1 MTNTPS
7 ISDLADR
14 LALELRAQDGRLHI
28 SRHGYE
34 VVLPEQLS
42 GRLDASTPAARH
54 QAYGVLFGCRLAI
67 DRRLCDFDL
76 RQERPEKPRQV
87 FHAHEVPSVYGERLP
102 RLVPILAAKWLEALS
117 GCRVFTTPWHVDG
130 LAFVYLLETG
140 KYLHTL
146 CEEDLDKMDLTREK
160 LVRDARHA
168 LFYNAYKLKPREKE
182 RTDAGLVRIFRTSE
196 GLGASRAML
205 LPDFDYDAAREH
217 GCFSTPSRDTMIIG
231 RPASVDQSEV
241 IWRRVVEL
249 TAEQLGAEAFPL
261 SSMVFRLEPSEVLS
275 GEHAGDSVV
284 PPGEEADQTMQPP
297 AGITLQKDALR
308 TDGDS
313 P

>member
-1 MTNTPS
+1 MTDTPS

-14 LALELRAQDGRLHI
+14 LAVELRARDGRVHI
-28 SRHGYE
+28 SRHCHE
-34 VVLPEQLS
+34 VVFSEQLS

-54 QAYGVLFGCRLAI
+54 RAYGVLFGCRLAV

-76 RQERPEKPRQV
+76 RQERPEKPGRV

-102 RLVPILAAKWLEALS
+102 RLVPILAVKWLEALS

-130 LAFVYLLETG
+130 LVFVYLLETG

-146 CEEDLDKMDLTREK
+146 CEEDFDELDLTREK

-168 LFYNAYKLKPREKE
+168 LFYDAYKLKPRQKE
-182 RTDAGLVRIFRTSE
+182 RTEAGLVRIFRTSE

-231 RPASVDQSEV
+231 RPAAVDRNEE
-241 IWRRVVEL
+241 IFRRVTEL
-249 TAEQLGAEAFPL
+249 TAEHLLEEPFPL
-261 SSMVFRLEPSEVLS
+261 SSMVFRLEPGAVLC
-275 GEHAGDSVV
+275 GEHAGRVIV
-284 PPGEEADQTMQPP
+284 PAGDEADQEMQPP
-297 AGITLQKDALR
+297 PDIILQR
-308 TDGDS
+308 DGDGVRR
-313 P
+313 

>member
-1 MTNTPS
+1 MTDTPS

-14 LALELRAQDGRLHI
+14 LALALRTQDGRLHL

-34 VVLPEQLS
+34 VVLPEQLA

-54 QAYGVLFGCRLAI
+54 QAYGLLFGCRLAI

-102 RLVPILAAKWLEALS
+102 RLVPILTAKWLEALS
-117 GCRVFTTPWHVDG
+117 GCHVFTTPWHVDG
-130 LAFVYLLETG
+130 LVFVYLLETG

-146 CEEDLDKMDLTREK
+146 CEEDLGKMDLTREK

-182 RTDAGLVRIFRTSE
+182 RTEAGLVRIFRTSE

-231 RPASVDQSEV
+231 RPASVDDSEG
-241 IWRRVVEL
+241 IFRRVLAL
-249 TAEQLGAEAFPL
+249 TAEQLRTEAFPL
-261 SSMVFRLEPSEVLS
+261 SSMVFRLRSTEVLP
-275 GEHAGDSVV
+275 GEHAVDAVV
-284 PPGEEADQTMQPP
+284 PPDDEANQSMQPP
-297 AGITLQKDALR
+297 EGITLQNNELHPGG
-308 TDGDS
+308 DG